1 MTKKRKEEEEE
12 KLRSCMKMVLDTKR
26 KRETM
31 VVKKVLMPLPT
42 ERGTV

>member
-12 KLRSCMKMVLDTKR
+12 KFRSCMKMVLGTKR

-31 VVKKVLMPLPT
+31 VKKVLMPLPT